1 MGCPTEG
8 WSAAGAREAREAQEA
23 RIRAAGGRLWVIGA
37 APWGRGRRPVR
48 TDERASGAQ
57 GLGRAQNIF
66 NRRAS
71 TLGTHYIR
79 RFHRKTERA
88 RASTREHARGHPKLD
103 EQGHRYDAPTSA
115 AQKSPQHPRAAT
127 PTRSIH
133 GEGPHTPSHDV
144 TDRTKSPW
152 TSFARQA
159 SASAG
164 TPDDPL
170 PSVRPLSAR
179 RPLPT
184 LCRRTCDARLS
195 LFTSPHLIRTRTAL
209 TGTI

>member
-1 MGCPTEG
+1 MPTRGSGCIPFSPSFQQTILRMATFGTGAVCMNGYKLSWCARSCVYSLVRHELRSQCPFDR
-8 WSAAGAREAREAQEA
+8 SAAHEK
-23 RIRAAGGRLWVIGA
+23 
-37 APWGRGRRPVR
+37 
-48 TDERASGAQ
+48 
-57 GLGRAQNIF
+57 F
-66 NRRAS
+66 NSRAS

-79 RFHRKTERA
+79 RFHRKTDRA
-88 RASTREHARGHPKLD
+88 RTSTREHARGHPELD

-127 PTRSIH
+127 PTPSIH

-159 SASAG
+159 AG